1 MVAFL
6 VAFEPPGDSPGW
18 PSTGGLRCAVD
29 GSLAQGGPCTSWPEA
44 RPAVTVSV
52 CTVQDLPGQP
62 RCAARG
68 LLRLALT
75 VLQWRGYQ
83 DGSRSHAAAAATMRS
98 RLGCRLHLPAK
109 RAHQGQGPASQP
121 NPTHAVDPG
130 RHRLRVIGPATPPW
144 SPGYPGQ
151 DLTIWPT
158 TSTGLVIRRGHD
170 DSAFFDREL
179 WLSSPSQAT
188 SCRKIRYSSRIAT
201 TGDHA

>member
-1 MVAFL
+1 VRGRGVLGAGRTLHLMA
-6 VAFEPPGDSPGW
+6 
-18 PSTGGLRCAVD
+18 GG
-29 GSLAQGGPCTSWPEA
+29 T
-44 RPAVTVSV
+44 
-52 CTVQDLPGQP
+52 P
-62 RCAARG
+62 RCHDLQCARCRICLVSCGSRARG
-68 LLRLALT
+68 VPRLALT

-83 DGSRSHAAAAATMRS
+83 GGSRSHAAAAARMRS
-98 RLGCRLHLPAK
+98 RLGCRLRLAVK

-121 NPTHAVDPG
+121 NTRRGPWETSPA
-130 RHRLRVIGPATPPW
+130 RHRASNATW
-144 SPGYPGQ
+144 SPGYPAQ
-151 DLTIWPT
+151 DLTTWPT